1 MMDIKDFILQIDQQ
15 RKEQDAL
22 YHGVAV
28 KYGLSDTALWILYLV
43 SEGSGSMT
51 QQDLCRQNCFAKQTI
66 NTAVNSL
73 VKSGFLERIPI
84 PGTRN
89 HKGLHLTP
97 AGLELASRT
106 TERLKRAEETAY
118 ARFTEAELQAYLDVA
133 GRLIAYLREE
143 TEKL

>member
-1 MMDIKDFILQIDQQ
+1 MDISKYILQIEQQ

-22 YHGVAV
+22 YHSVAV

-43 SEGSGSMT
+43 SEDSGNTT
-51 QQDLCRQNCFAKQTI
+51 QQDLCRENCFAKQTI

-73 VKSGFLERIPI
+73 VKNGFLERIPI

-89 HKGLHLTP
+89 HKKLSLTP
-97 AGLELASRT
+97 AGWELANRT
-106 TERLKRAEETAY
+106 TGNLKKAEEAAY
-118 ARFTEAELQAYLDVA
+118 GRFTEADLQSYLGIAD
-133 GRLIAYLREE
+133 RLITYLREE